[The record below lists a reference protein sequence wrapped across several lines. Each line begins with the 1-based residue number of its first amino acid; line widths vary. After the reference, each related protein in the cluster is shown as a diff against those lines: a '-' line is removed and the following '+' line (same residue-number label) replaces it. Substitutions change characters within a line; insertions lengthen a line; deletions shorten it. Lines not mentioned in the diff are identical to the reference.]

1 MTDDINIC
9 HGIVFC
15 NPMRYSWLC
24 GPTWRRW
31 PRVIQSSFHDHYDD
45 WTVLPYNATVGLD
58 LRPTGGLD
66 QTEGL
71 LKYEGPVD
79 AGSMEVAQRC
89 LSLANR
95 FHVKTNLVVYALA
108 SIDLNYLLGAYAL
121 AWVAGTSC
129 CKGQSLVAMVLL
141 AFLQVR
147 RCRRPCTH
155 GKPNVK
161 VARKV
166 CICINDEIILENST
180 SLPFNRGAKQ
190 TRSQVSPP
198 LFVWIWETCANQC
211 TTKTH

>member
-1 MTDDINIC
+1 MALYFAILCVTLGSVDLRGDAGLVSSSHHFTITMTTGPFC
-9 HGIVFC
+9 H
-15 NPMRYSWLC
+15 
-24 GPTWRRW
+24 T
-31 PRVIQSSFHDHYDD
+31 
-45 WTVLPYNATVGLD
+45 TVGLD
-58 LRPTGGLD
+58 LRLSED
-66 QTEGL
+66 L
-71 LKYEGPVD
+71 HCKYEGPVD

-180 SLPFNRGAKQ
+180 SLPSNRGAKQ